1 MHPANQAAAALP
13 RIRDFR
19 ADDLAAILALQASC
33 PLAAQWQ
40 PEHYARLAADPAGLV
55 LVADLAA
62 EDSGGKGLD
71 GPNLAKLAGFVAFR
85 GIGHEAE
92 LENLAVA
99 AAYQRQGFAGQL
111 VASGHARLRGTGVK
125 RVLLEVRA
133 SNLQAISLYV
143 SIGYKQDGIR
153 KGYYR
158 DPHED
163 ACLLSIRP

>member
-1 MHPANQAAAALP
+1 MHPASQAAAAWP

-19 ADDLAAILALQASC
+19 ADDLAAILAVQASC

-62 EDSGGKGLD
+62 EESGGEGLD
-71 GPNLAKLAGFVAFR
+71 RPNLAKLAGFVAFL
-85 GIGHEAE
+85 GLGDEAE
-92 LENLAVA
+92 LENLAVS
-99 AAYQRQGFAGQL
+99 AAYQRRGFARQL
-111 VASGHARLRGTGVK
+111 VVSGHARLQQAGVK

-133 SNLQAISLYV
+133 SNLQAISLYS
-143 SIGYKQDGIR
+143 SIGYEQDGIR

-163 ACLLSIRP
+163 ACLLSIHL